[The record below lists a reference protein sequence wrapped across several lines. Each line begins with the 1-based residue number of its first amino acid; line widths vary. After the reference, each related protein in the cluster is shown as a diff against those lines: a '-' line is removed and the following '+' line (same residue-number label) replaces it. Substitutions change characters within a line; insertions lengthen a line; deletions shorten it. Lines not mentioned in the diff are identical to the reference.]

1 MISSNESQDVQ
12 HLGNEQMANFNTRA
26 SVPGSAQI
34 SPPVAFPTHVKSAA
48 LLIPPA
54 ALSLIHR
61 VTVTLSTLRQ
71 RERDREELARMSHYE
86 LRDIRVSS
94 SDRWAEVR
102 KPFWRK

>member
-1 MISSNESQDVQ
+1 MISNNESQDVQ

-34 SPPVAFPTHVKSAA
+34 SRPSAFPTHAKSTA
-48 LLIPPA
+48 LLIAPA

-61 VTVTLSTLRQ
+61 LTVTLRTFRQ
-71 RERDREELARMSHYE
+71 RERDREELARMSDYE
-86 LRDIRVSS
+86 LHDIRVSS